1 MTIFWW
7 SLRALALGL
16 LVVGAVLAA
25 FTGMQLYML
34 LSGQVQ
40 PGEPMYVDVLAN
52 SRADAA
58 IGLAKGLAMIAA
70 GVGLGRLA
78 RTKAAAM
85 RMRP

>member
-1 MTIFWW
+1 MKIFWW
-7 SLRALALGL
+7 SLRALGLGL

-40 PGEPMYVDVLAN
+40 PGEPIYVDVLAN

-58 IGLAKGLAMIAA
+58 LGLAKGLAMIAA
-70 GVGLGRLA
+70 GLWLTGLA

-85 RMRP
+85 RRRP